1 MSQRVRVVVFTVL
14 VTVVFGGMV
23 SGLNALLAD
32 RIALNAEAARQRVI
46 LQLLD
51 LAAPEGAATLPANQ
65 AAAIFA
71 AEVRS
76 RTLGPGADGTTAV
89 CYERAAPATASGPA
103 RLVFPFA
110 GQGFWDAIRGYV
122 AIESGSRRIAGIV
135 FTEHAETPGLGGR
148 ISEPAFAARFA
159 GKPLDQP
166 EPDGRRL
173 RFVTEGSAARPTE
186 IDGLTGASE
195 TTRAVERIIN
205 RTADTIIALLAT
217 PGGHQP

>member
-1 MSQRVRVVVFTVL
+1 MSQKLRVVLFTVA
-14 VTVVFGGMV
+14 VTIVFGGLV

-32 RIALNAEAARQRVI
+32 RIALNAQAARQRVI
-46 LQLLD
+46 LHLLG
-51 LAAPEGAATLPANQ
+51 LATPEAAAALPADQ
-65 AAAIFA
+65 AAARFA

-76 RTLGPGADGTTAV
+76 RTLGPGPDGTTAV
-89 CYERAAPATASGPA
+89 CFERAATTAASGPA
-103 RLVFPFA
+103 LLVFPFA

-122 AIESGSRRIAGIV
+122 AIDAGSRRIAGIV

-148 ISEPAFAARFA
+148 ISEPGFAARFQ

-166 EPDGRRL
+166 APDGRRL
-173 RFVTEGSAARPTE
+173 RLVSEGSAAQPTE

-205 RTADTIIALLAT
+205 RTADLIIALLAN
-217 PGGHQP
+217 PGGPQP